1 MEEKKSLEQIV
12 ADNLVY
18 YRKAAG
24 LTQLEVA
31 EKFNYS
37 DKSISKWERAEGL
50 PDILVLKALAD
61 FYDIRVDDFF
71 KEEKAKIKMTRK
83 SRRWFIFGLSE
94 TLVWLV
100 FGVFFSVFSIAL
112 PNVFA
117 WWLLFV
123 YAAAASA
130 ILAVVWAGIY
140 HKRLYQLIATS
151 CIVWFTITSIY
162 LTTLMVMIKNENVNP
177 NLWLLF
183 LIGVPLE
190 ILAILWYFLRKNL
203 KKKVN

>member
-1 MEEKKSLEQIV
+1 MEEKKSLEQII

-18 YRKAAG
+18 YRKASG

-37 DKSISKWERAEGL
+37 DKSISKWERAEGM

-83 SRRWFIFGLSE
+83 SKRWFIFGLSE

-100 FGVFFSVFSIAL
+100 FGIFFTVFSIFL
-112 PNVFA
+112 RDVFA

-123 YAAAASA
+123 YAAAASS

-140 HKRLYQLIATS
+140 HKRLYQLIATR
-151 CIVWFTITSIY
+151 CIVWFTIASVY
-162 LTTLMVMIKNENVNP
+162 LTSLMVTLPNP
-177 NLWLLF
+177 NQNLWLLF

-203 KKKVN
+203 KKRVN

>member
-1 MEEKKSLEQIV
+1 MEEKKSLEQII

-37 DKSISKWERAEGL
+37 DKSISKWERAEGM
-50 PDILVLKALAD
+50 PDVLVLKALAD

-71 KEEKAKIKMTRK
+71 KEEKTKIKMTRK

-151 CIVWFTITSIY
+151 CIVWFTIASIY
-162 LTTLMVMIKNENVNP
+162 LTALMVTLPNPNP

-183 LIGVPLE
+183 LIGAPLE

>member
-71 KEEKAKIKMTRK
+71 REEKAKIKMTRK

-151 CIVWFTITSIY
+151 CIVWFTIASIY
-162 LTTLMVMIKNENVNP
+162 LTALMMTLPNPNP

-190 ILAILWYFLRKNL
+190 ILAVLWYFLRKNL

>member
-1 MEEKKSLEQIV
+1 MLNSFLPTPPVILSHFYPPQITLSHHTTPQ
-12 ADNLVY
+12 A
-18 YRKAAG
+18 
-24 LTQLEVA
+24 TPP
-31 EKFNYS
+31 F
-37 DKSISKWERAEGL
+37 
-50 PDILVLKALAD
+50 AD

-140 HKRLYQLIATS
+140 HKRLYLRLIH
-151 CIVWFTITSIY
+151 
-162 LTTLMVMIKNENVNP
+162 
-177 NLWLLF
+177 
-183 LIGVPLE
+183 
-190 ILAILWYFLRKNL
+190 
-203 KKKVN
+203 

>member
-1 MEEKKSLEQIV
+1 MEEKKNLEQIV

-71 KEEKAKIKMTRK
+71 REEKAKIKMTRK

-151 CIVWFTITSIY
+151 CIVWFTIASIY
-162 LTTLMVMIKNENVNP
+162 LTALMVTLPNPNP

-190 ILAILWYFLRKNL
+190 ILAVLWYFLRKNL

>member
-1 MEEKKSLEQIV
+1 MEEKKSLEQII

-18 YRKAAG
+18 YRKASG

-37 DKSISKWERAEGL
+37 DKSISKWERAEGM

-71 KEEKAKIKMTRK
+71 KEEKTKIKMTRK
-83 SRRWFIFGLSE
+83 SKRWFIFGLSE

-100 FGVFFSVFSIAL
+100 FGVFFTVFSIAL
-112 PNVFA
+112 PNKFD

-151 CIVWFTITSIY
+151 CIVWFTIASIY
-162 LTTLMVMIKNENVNP
+162 LTALMVTLPNPNP

-203 KKKVN
+203 KKRAN

>member
-1 MEEKKSLEQIV
+1 MEEKKSLEQII

-18 YRKAAG
+18 YRKASG

-37 DKSISKWERAEGL
+37 DKSISKWERAEGM

-83 SRRWFIFGLSE
+83 SKRWFIFGLSE

-100 FGVFFSVFSIAL
+100 FGIFFTVFSIFL
-112 PNVFA
+112 RDVFA

-123 YAAAASA
+123 YAAAASS

-151 CIVWFTITSIY
+151 CIVWFTIASVY
-162 LTTLMVMIKNENVNP
+162 LTSLMVTLPNP
-177 NLWLLF
+177 NQNLWLLF

-203 KKKVN
+203 KKRVN

>member
-1 MEEKKSLEQIV
+1 MEEKKSLEQII

-18 YRKAAG
+18 YRKASG

-37 DKSISKWERAEGL
+37 DKSISKWERAEGM

-83 SRRWFIFGLSE
+83 SKRWFIFGLSE

-100 FGVFFSVFSIAL
+100 FGIFFTVFSIFL
-112 PNVFA
+112 RDVFA

-151 CIVWFTITSIY
+151 CIVWTTIASVY
-162 LTTLMVMIKNENVNP
+162 LTALMVQLRNGAANP

-190 ILAILWYFLRKNL
+190 VLAILWYFLRKNL
-203 KKKVN
+203 KKRVN

>member
-71 KEEKAKIKMTRK
+71 REEKAKIKMTRK

-151 CIVWFTITSIY
+151 CIVWFTIASVY
-162 LTTLMVMIKNENVNP
+162 LTALMVTLPNPNP

-183 LIGVPLE
+183 LIGAPLE

>member
-1 MEEKKSLEQIV
+1 MEEKKSLEQII

-18 YRKAAG
+18 YRKASG

-37 DKSISKWERAEGL
+37 DKSISKWERAEGM

-83 SRRWFIFGLSE
+83 SKRWFIFGLSE

-100 FGVFFSVFSIAL
+100 FGIFFTVFSIFL
-112 PNVFA
+112 RDVFA

-151 CIVWFTITSIY
+151 CIVWTTIASIY
-162 LTTLMVMIKNENVNP
+162 LTALMVQLRNGAANP

-190 ILAILWYFLRKNL
+190 VLAILWYFLRKNL
-203 KKKVN
+203 KKRVN

>member
-71 KEEKAKIKMTRK
+71 REEKAKIKMTKK
-83 SRRWFIFGLSE
+83 SKRWFIFGLSE

-100 FGVFFSVFSIAL
+100 FGVFFTVFSIAL
-112 PNVFA
+112 PKLFA

-140 HKRLYQLIATS
+140 HKRLYQLISTS
-151 CIVWFTITSIY
+151 CIIWFTIASIY
-162 LTTLMVMIKNENVNP
+162 LTALMVTLPNPNP

-190 ILAILWYFLRKNL
+190 ILAVLWYFLRKNL

>member
-1 MEEKKSLEQIV
+1 MEEKKSLEQII

-18 YRKAAG
+18 YRKASG

-37 DKSISKWERAEGL
+37 DKSISKWERAEGM

-83 SRRWFIFGLSE
+83 SKRWFIFGLSE
-94 TLVWLV
+94 TLVWLA
-100 FGVFFSVFSIAL
+100 FGIFFTVFSIFL
-112 PNVFA
+112 RDVFA

-123 YAAAASA
+123 YAASASA

-151 CIVWFTITSIY
+151 CIIWFTIASIY
-162 LTTLMVMIKNENVNP
+162 LTALMVTLPNP
-177 NLWLLF
+177 NQNLWLLF
-183 LIGVPLE
+183 LIGIPLE
-190 ILAILWYFLRKNL
+190 VLAILWYFLRKNL
-203 KKKVN
+203 KKRAN

>member
-1 MEEKKSLEQIV
+1 MEEKKSLEQII

-18 YRKAAG
+18 YRKASG

-37 DKSISKWERAEGL
+37 DKSISKWERAEGM

-83 SRRWFIFGLSE
+83 SKRWFIFGLSE

-100 FGVFFSVFSIAL
+100 FGIFFTVFSIFL
-112 PNVFA
+112 RDVFA

-151 CIVWFTITSIY
+151 CIIWFTITSIY
-162 LTTLMVMIKNENVNP
+162 LTALMVTLPNP
-177 NLWLLF
+177 NQNLWLLF

-190 ILAILWYFLRKNL
+190 VLAILWYFLRKNL
-203 KKKVN
+203 KKRAN

>member
-1 MEEKKSLEQIV
+1 MEEKKSLEQII

-18 YRKAAG
+18 YRKASG

-37 DKSISKWERAEGL
+37 DKSISKWERAEGM
-50 PDILVLKALAD
+50 PDILVFKALAD

-83 SRRWFIFGLSE
+83 SKRWFIFGLSE

-100 FGVFFSVFSIAL
+100 FGVFFTVFSIFL
-112 PNVFA
+112 SGVFA

-151 CIVWFTITSIY
+151 CIVWFTIASVY
-162 LTTLMVMIKNENVNP
+162 LTALMVTLPNP
-177 NLWLLF
+177 NQNIWLLF

-203 KKKVN
+203 KKRVN

>member
-1 MEEKKSLEQIV
+1 MEEKKSLEQII

-18 YRKAAG
+18 YRKASG

-37 DKSISKWERAEGL
+37 DKSISKWERAEGM

-61 FYDIRVDDFF
+61 FYDIHVDDFF

-83 SRRWFIFGLSE
+83 SKRWFIFGLSE

-100 FGVFFSVFSIAL
+100 FGIFFTVFSIFL
-112 PNVFA
+112 RDVFA

-151 CIVWFTITSIY
+151 CIVWFTIASVY
-162 LTTLMVMIKNENVNP
+162 LTALMMTLPNP
-177 NLWLLF
+177 NQNLWLLF

-203 KKKVN
+203 KKRVN

>member
-1 MEEKKSLEQIV
+1 MEEKKSLEQII

-18 YRKAAG
+18 YRKASG

-37 DKSISKWERAEGL
+37 DKSISKWERAEGM

-61 FYDIRVDDFF
+61 FYDIHVDDFF

-83 SRRWFIFGLSE
+83 SKRWFIFGLSE

-100 FGVFFSVFSIAL
+100 FGIFFTVFSIFL
-112 PNVFA
+112 RDVFA

-151 CIVWFTITSIY
+151 CIVWFTIASVY
-162 LTTLMVMIKNENVNP
+162 LTALMVTLPNLNQ

-183 LIGVPLE
+183 LIGIPLE

-203 KKKVN
+203 KKRVN

>member
-151 CIVWFTITSIY
+151 CIVWFTIASVY
-162 LTTLMVMIKNENVNP
+162 LTALMVTLPNPNP

-190 ILAILWYFLRKNL
+190 ILAVLWYFLRKNL

>member
-71 KEEKAKIKMTRK
+71 REEKAKIKMTRK

-151 CIVWFTITSIY
+151 CIVWFTIASVY
-162 LTTLMVMIKNENVNP
+162 LTALMVQLRASSLNP

-183 LIGVPLE
+183 LIGAPLE

>member
-151 CIVWFTITSIY
+151 CIVWFTIASIY
-162 LTTLMVMIKNENVNP
+162 LTALMVTLPNPNP

-183 LIGVPLE
+183 LIGAPLE
-190 ILAILWYFLRKNL
+190 ILAVLWYFLRKNL

>member
-1 MEEKKSLEQIV
+1 MEEKKSLEQII

-18 YRKAAG
+18 YRKASG

-37 DKSISKWERAEGL
+37 DKSISKWERAEGM

-83 SRRWFIFGLSE
+83 SKRWFIFGLSE

-100 FGVFFSVFSIAL
+100 FGSFFTVFSIFL
-112 PNVFA
+112 RDVFA

-151 CIVWFTITSIY
+151 CIIWFTIASIY
-162 LTTLMVMIKNENVNP
+162 LTALMVTLPNP
-177 NLWLLF
+177 NQNLWLLF

-190 ILAILWYFLRKNL
+190 VLAILWYFLRKNL
-203 KKKVN
+203 KKRAN

>member
-151 CIVWFTITSIY
+151 CIVWFTIASIY
-162 LTTLMVMIKNENVNP
+162 LTALMVTLPNPNP

>member
-71 KEEKAKIKMTRK
+71 KEEKAKIKMTR

-151 CIVWFTITSIY
+151 CIVWFTIASIY
-162 LTTLMVMIKNENVNP
+162 LTALMVTLPNPNP

>member
-112 PNVFA
+112 PTLFA

-123 YAAAASA
+123 YATAASA

-151 CIVWFTITSIY
+151 CIVWFTIASIY
-162 LTTLMVMIKNENVNP
+162 LTALMVTLPNPNP

-190 ILAILWYFLRKNL
+190 ILAVLWYFLRKNL

>member
-71 KEEKAKIKMTRK
+71 KEEKTKIKMTRK

-151 CIVWFTITSIY
+151 CIVWFTIASIY
-162 LTTLMVMIKNENVNP
+162 LTALMVTLPNPNP

-183 LIGVPLE
+183 LIGAPLE

>member
-71 KEEKAKIKMTRK
+71 REEKAKIKMTRK

-162 LTTLMVMIKNENVNP
+162 LTALMVTLPNPNP

-183 LIGVPLE
+183 LIGAPLE

>member
-1 MEEKKSLEQIV
+1 M
-12 ADNLVY
+12 VY
-18 YRKAAG
+18 YRKASG

-31 EKFNYS
+31 EKLNYS
-37 DKSISKWERAEGL
+37 DKSISKWERAEGM

-83 SRRWFIFGLSE
+83 SKRWFIFGLSE

-100 FGVFFSVFSIAL
+100 FGIFFTVFSIFL
-112 PNVFA
+112 RDVFA

-151 CIVWFTITSIY
+151 CIIWFTIASIY
-162 LTTLMVMIKNENVNP
+162 LTALMVTLPNP
-177 NLWLLF
+177 NQNLWLLF
-183 LIGVPLE
+183 LIGIPLE
-190 ILAILWYFLRKNL
+190 VLAILWYFLRKNL
-203 KKKVN
+203 KKRAN

>member
-1 MEEKKSLEQIV
+1 MEEKKSLEQII

-18 YRKAAG
+18 YRKASG

-37 DKSISKWERAEGL
+37 DKSISKWERAEGM

-83 SRRWFIFGLSE
+83 SKRWFIFGLSE

-100 FGVFFSVFSIAL
+100 FGIFFTVFSIFL
-112 PNVFA
+112 RDVFA

-123 YAAAASA
+123 YAASASA

-151 CIVWFTITSIY
+151 CIIWFTIASVY
-162 LTTLMVMIKNENVNP
+162 LTALMVTLPNP
-177 NLWLLF
+177 NQNLWLLF
-183 LIGVPLE
+183 LIGIPLE
-190 ILAILWYFLRKNL
+190 VLSILWYFLRKNL
-203 KKKVN
+203 KKRAN

>member
-151 CIVWFTITSIY
+151 CIVWFTIASIY
-162 LTTLMVMIKNENVNP
+162 LTALMVTLPNPNP

-183 LIGVPLE
+183 LIGIPLE
-190 ILAILWYFLRKNL
+190 ILAVLWYFLRKNL

>member
-1 MEEKKSLEQIV
+1 MEEKKSQEQII
-12 ADNLVY
+12 AENLIY
-18 YRKAAG
+18 YRKAMG
-24 LTQLEVA
+24 LTQLEIA
-31 EKFNYS
+31 EQFNYS

-50 PDILVLKALAD
+50 PDILVLQALAD

-123 YAAAASA
+123 YAAATSA

-151 CIVWFTITSIY
+151 CIVWFTIASIY
-162 LTTLMVMIKNENVNP
+162 LTALMVTLPNSNP

-190 ILAILWYFLRKNL
+190 ILAVLWYFLRKNL

>member
-1 MEEKKSLEQIV
+1 MEEKKNLEEII

-18 YRKAAG
+18 YRKASG

-37 DKSISKWERAEGL
+37 DKSISKWERAEGM

-83 SRRWFIFGLSE
+83 SKRWFIFGLSE

-100 FGVFFSVFSIAL
+100 FGIFFTVFSIFL
-112 PNVFA
+112 RDVFA

-151 CIVWFTITSIY
+151 CIIWFTIASVY
-162 LTTLMVMIKNENVNP
+162 LTALMVTLPNP
-177 NLWLLF
+177 NQNLWLLF

-190 ILAILWYFLRKNL
+190 VLAILWYFLRKNL
-203 KKKVN
+203 KKRAN

>member
-1 MEEKKSLEQIV
+1 MEEKKSLEQII

-18 YRKAAG
+18 YRKASG

-37 DKSISKWERAEGL
+37 DKSISKWERAEGM

-83 SRRWFIFGLSE
+83 SKRWFIFGLSE

-100 FGVFFSVFSIAL
+100 FGIFFTVFSIFL
-112 PNVFA
+112 HDVFA

-151 CIVWFTITSIY
+151 CIVWTTIASVY
-162 LTTLMVMIKNENVNP
+162 LTALMVQLRNGAANP

-190 ILAILWYFLRKNL
+190 VLAILWYFLRKNL